1 MGLPSLRG
9 GSRIG
14 ASEANTFRSLLHA
27 HDRSPHIP
35 TYNRWYPFF
44 LTSTFLL
51 FYKARDNALAGIK
64 ALRDA
69 SVHKLKV
76 EIGWVAVLPEFQRT
90 FVTSNAVRILPIYAL
105 ELPDPDTGSEGWYP
119 VVCGW
124 TELIVNFPSHAVM
137 RHMGIKRNV

>member
-1 MGLPSLRG
+1 MDLIS

-14 ASEANTFRSLLHA
+14 ASEANAFRSLATRARQVTAHPDLQPLVPILTNLH
-27 HDRSPHIP
+27 
-35 TYNRWYPFF
+35 
-44 LTSTFLL
+44 FLL

-76 EIGWVAVLPEFQRT
+76 EIGWVAVLLEFQRT

-105 ELPDPDTGSEGWYP
+105 DLPDPDTGPEGWYP
-119 VVCGW
+119 VACGW
-124 TELIVNFPSHAVM
+124 THILQTSRRM
-137 RHMGIKRNV
+137 RL